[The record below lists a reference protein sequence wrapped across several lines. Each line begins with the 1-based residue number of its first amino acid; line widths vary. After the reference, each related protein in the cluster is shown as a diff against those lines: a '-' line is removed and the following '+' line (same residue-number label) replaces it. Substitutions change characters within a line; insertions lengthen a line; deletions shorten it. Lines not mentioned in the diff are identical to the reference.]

1 MSFKLT
7 SPNTCAALV
16 NTVLKRF
23 ILGSLVLTLW
33 ACAQAP
39 QKDMSAA
46 ADTETSTEVA
56 DLNSSPKPAAQDIAT
71 SAWAQSSSM
80 QGNSRAVGETW
91 AHQTLPGK
99 RANLWEYVQIDG
111 RHALHANASSSVSV
125 WRHKVSV
132 NPQKLGRLSFSWKKL
147 EQLLQSDMAVR
158 EKDDAPL
165 RVVLAFDGDRS
176 RLSAKTLMLS
186 ELSRLL
192 TGEDLP
198 YATMMYVWCH
208 KRPVGSVIENPRT
221 DRIRKLVIET
231 GTKNLG
237 QWSSHDRDIK
247 ADFEKVFGEAPGE
260 LIGVGVMTDTDN
272 TRSKIQ
278 AWYGPI
284 ELRNLQP

>member
-1 MSFKLT
+1 MYFDTQSLHNHATLVRAVIKLATT
-7 SPNTCAALV
+7 SLLV
-16 NTVLKRF
+16 
-23 ILGSLVLTLW
+23 ITLL
-33 ACAQAP
+33 ACAYSP
-39 QKDMSAA
+39 EKNRLSSN
-46 ADTETSTEVA
+46 EA
-56 DLNSSPKPAAQDIAT
+56 DLPSVASELSASKAIAQDIST
-71 SAWAQSSSM
+71 SPWAKASAIQASSTLI
-80 QGNSRAVGETW
+80 GETW
-91 AHQTLPGK
+91 KHQILPGK
-99 RANLWEYVQIDG
+99 RTNLWEYVQKDG
-111 RHALHANASSSVSV
+111 QHALHATASSSVSV
-125 WRHKVSV
+125 WRHKLSVSPDQV
-132 NPQKLGRLSFSWKKL
+132 GRVSFSWKKL
-147 EQLLQSDMAVR
+147 DQLLQSDMSVR

-165 RVVLAFDGDRS
+165 RVVLAFDGDRN
-176 RLSAKTLMLS
+176 RLSAKSLMLS

-192 TGEDLP
+192 TGEELP
-198 YATMMYVWCH
+198 YATMMYVWDH

>member
-1 MSFKLT
+1 
-7 SPNTCAALV
+7 
-16 NTVLKRF
+16 
-23 ILGSLVLTLW
+23 
-33 ACAQAP
+33 
-39 QKDMSAA
+39 
-46 ADTETSTEVA
+46 
-56 DLNSSPKPAAQDIAT
+56 
-71 SAWAQSSSM
+71 
-80 QGNSRAVGETW
+80 
-91 AHQTLPGK
+91 
-99 RANLWEYVQIDG
+99 
-111 RHALHANASSSVSV
+111 VS
-125 WRHKVSV
+125 
-132 NPQKLGRLSFSWKKL
+132 PQKLGRLSFSWKKL

-237 QWSSHDRDIK
+237 QWQSYDRDIK

-284 ELRNLQP
+284 ELRNLQQP